1 MKTIALL
8 IIALGSF
15 ALKAEEKKIQARIT
29 RLSKSKPT
37 NNHGDKQRR
46 DHHGEI
52 LSRILEDNKRIN
64 SLLQNRSA
72 VPVIWEQ
79 RATIL
84 TGKVFRG
91 TLLNSVVSTN
101 LASPVVVMA
110 HPNQGLPY
118 KTKFAC
124 QGTTQNQRVMTIC
137 HKMITTEKE
146 IPIQAQLLNMDG
158 SSGLEGVYDD
168 AKDQL
173 IAGAVLSDFT
183 QGMLSGAQ
191 TRIGTPFGAVRD
203 DSRGNQV
210 LQGLIESGRTTSD
223 ILLDEMRTAQPVV
236 TIEAG
241 EEVLIYFTEAVNE
254 I

>member
-1 MKTIALL
+1 MKNIAIL
-8 IIALGSF
+8 ILACGSF
-15 ALKAEEKKIQARIT
+15 VLKAEEHKQVARIT
-29 RLSKSKPT
+29 RMKKTPVT
-37 NNHGDKQRR
+37 HNHVTKQRR

-52 LSRILEDNKRIN
+52 LNKILEDNKRIN
-64 SLLQNRSA
+64 SLLQSRTS
-72 VPVIWEQ
+72 VPVIWEL
-79 RATIL
+79 RSRIL

-91 TLLNSVVSTN
+91 TLLNSIVSTN
-101 LASPVVVMA
+101 MASPVVVMV

-118 KTKFAC
+118 KTKFSC
-124 QGTTQNQRVMTIC
+124 QGTTQNKRVITLC
-137 HKMITTEKE
+137 TKMVTTEKE

-173 IAGAVLSDFT
+173 IAGAVISDFA

-191 TRIGTPFGAVRD
+191 SRIGTPFGSVRD
-203 DSRGNQV
+203 DSARNQV

-223 ILLDEMRTAQPVV
+223 ILLDEMKTAQPVV
-236 TIEAG
+236 TVEAG
-241 EEVLIYFTEAVNE
+241 EEVLIYFMEAVNE